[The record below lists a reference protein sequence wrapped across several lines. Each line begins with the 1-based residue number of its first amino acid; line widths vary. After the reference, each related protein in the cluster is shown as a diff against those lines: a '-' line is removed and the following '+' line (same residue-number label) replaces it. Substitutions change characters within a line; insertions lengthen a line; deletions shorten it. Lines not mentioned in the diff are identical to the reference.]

1 VIYNLFSF
9 LIHRPVCAETGEQ
22 KKKFFQAAR
31 LVVAFKGDIAK
42 GKNVVHKDKDG
53 NITRSAPI
61 AFAIKS
67 QPLDLSEKSS
77 GSYGFAPK
85 GAPNALQAQL
95 EQIAASRSQDGADTA
110 EAVELGSSKRLSG
123 KDGFFSVMTDTFDD
137 SPVQSMA
144 SSPVQSAAAAGAA
157 HAGLVMGA
165 QPNAV
170 PSAAVSARGA
180 ASHPRV
186 VVNPDTGR
194 RSLDGTQKRSADD
207 KHISSSGGS
216 RKQSLFDFKPPDD
229 VVVPSRNKASKFITK
244 LKERIGK
251 DQAQKVEQLVEEN
264 DDESVVSSYFDHNAA
279 PIFVEREKV
288 EKHVLHSKRFEKS
301 EAKEYKSRYSRSG
314 EEGDFESD
322 TDDEEGWQSGRQDSG
337 GDGTH
342 SHPVIL
348 GADGRVLS
356 RKEQREMIESGE
368 LIERIEINEA
378 GEEVTYVTGPN
389 GESVSMRVT
398 SAKSSK
404 SGKIKKVK
412 PLFDLEK
419 FVDGVSHTEK
429 QWMEGLDQI
438 AINKIT
444 EGMNVSLP
452 SLIFCILFSV
462 LFFWLMLLICSSI
475 FLYFEVA
482 VRPWEK
488 RFGDQ
493 QEEPRLFPQSDR
505 EISDREN

>member
-1 VIYNLFSF
+1 M
-9 LIHRPVCAETGEQ
+9 
-22 KKKFFQAAR
+22 
-31 LVVAFKGDIAK
+31 AFKGDIAK

-53 NITRSAPI
+53 NITRATPI

-95 EQIAASRSQDGADTA
+95 EQIAASRSQDAADTA
-110 EAVELGSSKRLSG
+110 EAAELGSSKRLSG

-144 SSPVQSAAAAGAA
+144 SSPVQSAAAVGAA

-165 QPNAV
+165 PVNV
-170 PSAAVSARGA
+170 LPSAAVSARGV

-207 KHISSSGGS
+207 KHVTSSGGS

-229 VVVPSRNKASKFITK
+229 VVIPSRNKASKFITK

-322 TDDEEGWQSGRQDSG
+322 TDDDEEEEGWQSGRQDSG
-337 GDGTH
+337 RDGTH

-368 LIERIEINEA
+368 LVERTEINEA

-389 GESVSMRVT
+389 GESVSMRVG
-398 SAKSSK
+398 SAKSGK
-404 SGKIKKVK
+404 SGKIKKIK

-444 EGMNVSLP
+444 EGMNVR
-452 SLIFCILFSV
+452 IFMV
-462 LFFWLMLLICSSI
+462 YRDVRVMLLICSL
-475 FLYFEVA
+475 FLYFVVA
-482 VRPWEK
+482 VRTREERP
-488 RFGDQ
+488 GD
-493 QEEPRLFPQSDR
+493 
-505 EISDREN
+505 